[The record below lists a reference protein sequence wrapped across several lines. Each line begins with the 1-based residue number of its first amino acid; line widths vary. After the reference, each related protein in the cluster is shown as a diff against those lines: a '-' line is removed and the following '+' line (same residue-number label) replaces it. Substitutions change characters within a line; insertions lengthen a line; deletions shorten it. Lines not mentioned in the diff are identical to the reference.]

1 MAVCVATWAISE
13 YVFCIHYGTIVWDN
27 TGTTPNT
34 LYMKTVHKKNADNYM
49 LSYTHTQGM
58 LGAQRKAE
66 KIGYRAA

>member
-1 MAVCVATWAISE
+1 MAVCVHGLS
-13 YVFCIHYGTIVWDN
+13 VSMCFCIHYGTIVWDN

-34 LYMKTVHKKNADNYM
+34 VYMKTVNKKNAHNYM

-66 KIGYRAA
+66 K